1 MNTDDEKIVIIEK
14 ICQRVIMELHH
25 QSLTSHFDDFL
36 DNHTINM
43 MNLIQDKTIREK
55 HIMEG

>member
-1 MNTDDEKIVIIEK
+1 
-14 ICQRVIMELHH
+14 MELHH